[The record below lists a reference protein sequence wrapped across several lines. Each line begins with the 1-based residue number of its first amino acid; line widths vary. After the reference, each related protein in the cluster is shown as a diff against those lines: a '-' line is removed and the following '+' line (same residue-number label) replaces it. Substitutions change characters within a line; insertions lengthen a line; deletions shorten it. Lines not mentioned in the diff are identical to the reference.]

1 MAGTP
6 RIEPPRTPPR
16 RPALPTPVG
25 FATFADIPRQRRA
38 DHRGDSDQG
47 QDSAEEISAIDARR
61 FRGILG
67 HFATGVVA
75 ITAIDPE
82 TGRPTGLAANSFTSV
97 SLDPALVSFCVAHT
111 STTWPRLRMAERHCV
126 NILSAPQRDVC
137 LQFASSGGEKFA
149 GLEWS
154 ESPSGE
160 PVIDGALAWLECSVE
175 AEHVAGDHVI
185 VVARVHH
192 LDRHDDGDPLV
203 FYRGCYGTFAATSRT
218 GTGGIFGESGP
229 PVPSQELY
237 SPLAAS
243 TRVTRSAASPRSSA
257 GAMPAPPTTTRTTR
271 SRRRRSRSPPGCS
284 PRGPIAC
291 GFTT

>member
-1 MAGTP
+1 MTEGASAATP
-6 RIEPPRTPPR
+6 YGPARPPSGPGQASRL
-16 RPALPTPVG
+16 AAV
-25 FATFADIPRQRRA
+25 ARA
-38 DHRGDSDQG
+38 DRVDSG
-47 QDSAEEISAIDARR
+47 RSAAGRVPAEGVTAIDARR
-61 FRGILG
+61 FRSILG

-97 SLDPALVSFCVAHT
+97 SLDPPLVSFCVAHT
-111 STTWPRLRMAERHCV
+111 STTWPRLREAERHCV

-137 LQFASSGGEKFA
+137 LQFASRGGEKFV

-192 LDRHDDGDPLV
+192 LDRHHDGEPLV
-203 FYRGCYGTFAATSRT
+203 FYKGSYGS
-218 GTGGIFGESGP
+218 FGD
-229 PVPSQELY
+229 
-237 SPLAAS
+237 
-243 TRVTRSAASPRSSA
+243 
-257 GAMPAPPTTTRTTR
+257 
-271 SRRRRSRSPPGCS
+271 
-284 PRGPIAC
+284 
-291 GFTT
+291 